1 MKFKLLP
8 VAALLL
14 AGFQF
19 ACNSSGDKK
28 STTTMTDTTTTV
40 AGLPAAAAFDTTLDG
55 KKVSLYTLKNT
66 KGMQAAITN
75 WGARVV
81 SLIVPDKTG
90 KPTDVIIGFDN
101 IKDFLSTTTDPYYG
115 AIIGRYGNRI
125 AKAKFSI
132 DGTVYTLAA
141 NNGPNSLHGGP
152 KGFQAQ
158 VWDAK
163 PIGENSLELTY
174 VSADGEEGF
183 PGKLNV
189 KVTYTLTDDNEV
201 KIDYEATTDKKT
213 ICNLTNHAYFNLNG
227 PGSGTINNHL
237 LMINADLYTP
247 VDVTLIPTGKN
258 EKVAGTP
265 FDFRSETAIGVHVND
280 TTNEQ
285 IKNGAGFDHNFVLNA
300 NTGTGLNHAAH
311 VIGDKSG
318 IMMEVSTTEPGLQF
332 YGGNFMTGKNKSK
345 GATDDHRSAFC
356 LETQHFPDSPNQ
368 PGFPSTLLEPGK
380 VYKTSSVYKF
390 SVK

>member
-1 MKFKLLP
+1 
-8 VAALLL
+8 
-14 AGFQF
+14 
-19 ACNSSGDKK
+19 
-28 STTTMTDTTTTV
+28 MTDTTTV
-40 AGLPAAAAFDTTLDG
+40 ATALPAAAAFDTTVDG
-55 KKVSLYTLKNT
+55 KKVTLYTLKNT
-66 KGMQAAITN
+66 KGMEAAITN

-81 SLIVPDKTG
+81 SLIVPDKAG

-101 IKDFLSTTTDPYYG
+101 IKDFLSTKTDPYYG

-132 DGTVYTLAA
+132 DGKEYQLAA

-163 PIGENSLELTY
+163 PIGENALELTY

-247 VDVTLIPTGKN
+247 VDATLIPTGKN
-258 EKVAGTP
+258 EKVEGTP
-265 FDFRSETAIGVHVND
+265 FDFRKETAIGLHVND
-280 TTNEQ
+280 TSNVQ

-318 IMMEVSTTEPGLQF
+318 IVMEISTTEPGLQF
-332 YGGNFMTGKNKSK
+332 YGGNFMAGKNKSK
-345 GATDDHRSAFC
+345 GATDDYRTAFC

-368 PGFPSTLLEPGK
+368 PSFPSTILEPGK

-390 SVK
+390 STK